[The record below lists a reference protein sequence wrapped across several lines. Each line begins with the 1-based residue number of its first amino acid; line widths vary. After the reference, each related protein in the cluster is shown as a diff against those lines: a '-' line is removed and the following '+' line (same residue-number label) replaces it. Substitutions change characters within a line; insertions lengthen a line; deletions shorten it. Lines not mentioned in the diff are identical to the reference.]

1 MSLIQTFFPTCAYI
15 ENRILSDGQRI
26 NLYEKTLKYS
36 EDIRPGGKQWKANV
50 KNNHG
55 YSDLNADDDF
65 KKLEGIVTEHVNYFA
80 TSLMSDFKYT
90 CNSSWY
96 NIYDENS
103 YQEYHIHTNSIFSA
117 VYFLSYPE
125 GSSPLVFSNEI
136 LDMLPIRNIR
146 EYNFFNSGI
155 FEYHAEENSLIIF
168 RSNVRHMVPK
178 GENKIPRITLSYNFS

>member
-103 YQEYHIHTNSIFSA
+103 YQEYHIHT
-117 VYFLSYPE
+117 VYSRWRHTKTDEVLHTGQIDFCHILRLDD
-125 GSSPLVFSNEI
+125 PL
-136 LDMLPIRNIR
+136 
-146 EYNFFNSGI
+146 GC
-155 FEYHAEENSLIIF
+155 
-168 RSNVRHMVPK
+168 
-178 GENKIPRITLSYNFS
+178 